1 MPLCVTTGGQKNEK
15 METGRR
21 SRRHQS
27 ECAGGDGGHA
37 AIRVAITLCAVAA
50 VSAYANATKA
60 QVGGRDGTPC
70 RAVSGKQP
78 IEFFY
83 LSHPRAQHAASEA
96 LASQPR
102 HCMHAVIAPRGLSGR

>member
-1 MPLCVTTGGQKNEK
+1 MPLCVMTVQQKNVK

-21 SRRHQS
+21 PRRHQS

-50 VSAYANATKA
+50 VSSYSNATRA

-70 RAVSGKQP
+70 RAVSAK
-78 IEFFY
+78 
-83 LSHPRAQHAASEA
+83 
-96 LASQPR
+96 
-102 HCMHAVIAPRGLSGR
+102 